1 MENFYIV
8 ELIVFCLIALIT
20 AYLIALFIKSEAF
33 KTYSCFNIMLMSI
46 ILFLNCLLLP
56 LSENNIIN
64 EKNYVGRFIV
74 NLICTFLNKMLLTV
88 LSLQVIIVYSGIIH
102 TNFYFSHEKSF
113 VKIGDTVCAIVSAA
127 LAVVYSSIRWVRR
140 VDKDNIKK
148 MVFDDNE
155 YNDNLQDEKI
165 RQRVLAKNIIET
177 IFCGIN
183 FFVNVFFLII
193 VILHISRKRRE
204 ARAGLI
210 QDLGYGYQ
218 LLRFSLIFSVNI
230 IAIIFS
236 GVVVNFNVVLGISQN
251 NYKYCEIIFLIICFL
266 IELCFM
272 INKTVYQETLKIF
285 CKKKY
290 REIQDDEK
298 LKSVSTFNIDV
309 EEDRF
314 KSVSTFDIDVGEDDD
329 DDNN

>member
-1 MENFYIV
+1 MEDFYIV

-20 AYLIALFIKSEAF
+20 IYLIALFIKSEAF

-56 LSENNIIN
+56 FSGNNIID
-64 EKNYVGRFIV
+64 EKNYVGRFII

-88 LSLQVIIVYSGIIH
+88 LSLQVIIVYAGIIH
-102 TNFYFSHEKSF
+102 TDFYFSHEKSF
-113 VKIGDTVCAIVSAA
+113 VKIGDTVCTIISAA
-127 LAVVYSSIRWVRR
+127 LAVVYSSIRWIRR
-140 VDKDNIKK
+140 ADNDNIEK
-148 MVFDDNE
+148 MIFDDNE
-155 YNDNLQDEKI
+155 FNDNPLDEKI
-165 RQRVLAKNIIET
+165 RKRILAKNIMET

-183 FFVNVFFLII
+183 FFVNVFFLIV

-218 LLRFSLIFSVNI
+218 LLRFSFLFSVNT

-236 GVVVNFNVVLGISQN
+236 GVVVNFSVKLGIKEKN
-251 NYKYCEIIFLIICFL
+251 HKYCLIVFLIICFL
-266 IELCFM
+266 IQLCFM

-298 LKSVSTFNIDV
+298 FKSVSTFNIDV
-309 EEDRF
+309 EEDNN
-314 KSVSTFDIDVGEDDD
+314 
-329 DDNN
+329 DDN